1 MRMNLCCPAWDSTY
15 SWAIHI
21 PFLSFIWSVI
31 HCCTFLCLFVYLLHA
46 NIDLGDGRGSDNTN
60 DAQVSWSL
68 FSISLRVDYRAC
80 TLAAQFC
87 SLIFCILPEC
97 EWVVR
102 FRTASLAGGGG
113 SCNLK
118 ADSYLY
124 SRAKDINKSVKWES
138 NMLHFV
144 SFVVLL
150 AEDYIFKK

>member
-1 MRMNLCCPAWDSTY
+1 MWMSSKVQN
-15 SWAIHI
+15 
-21 PFLSFIWSVI
+21 
-31 HCCTFLCLFVYLLHA
+31 
-46 NIDLGDGRGSDNTN
+46 
-60 DAQVSWSL
+60 
-68 FSISLRVDYRAC
+68 SI
-80 TLAAQFC
+80 F
-87 SLIFCILPEC
+87 
-97 EWVVR
+97 
-102 FRTASLAGGGG
+102 GGGGVGG